1 MSLDPAW
8 RRAGV
13 WRAGERS
20 PSLARGEPSG
30 FGALDD
36 CLPGGGW
43 PAGALT
49 ELLAARAGI
58 GTLGLL
64 LPVLARLGRA
74 RDRWLVFVAPP
85 HVPYAPA
92 LAAAGV
98 ELGQV
103 LRVHD
108 RGARQNLWA
117 LEQALRS
124 GAGAV
129 VLGWPGRAGM
139 RELRRLQLAAAAGGA
154 LGFLFREAGAA
165 AQPSPAALRVA
176 VDAAPEGGLALR
188 IVKARGGAAGGR
200 LRLAPNEL
208 APVPAGARER
218 VAMAAGQS
226 GTPASMH
233 AGASACAAAL
243 HGSGSPAVA

>member
-13 WRAGERS
+13 WRAGDRC
-20 PSLARGEPSG
+20 PPLVRGEPSG
-30 FGALDD
+30 FTALDD

-58 GTLGLL
+58 GALGLL
-64 LPVLARLGRA
+64 LPVLVRLGRA

-98 ELGQV
+98 ELAQV
-103 LRVHD
+103 LRVRD
-108 RGARQNLWA
+108 CGARQNLWA
-117 LEQALRS
+117 FEQALRS

-129 VLGWPGRAGM
+129 VLGWPGRVGM
-139 RELRRLQLAAAAGGA
+139 RELRRLQLAAAAGGGVLA
-154 LGFLFREAGAA
+154 FLFREAAAA
-165 AQPSPAALRVA
+165 AQPSPAALRIA

-188 IVKARGGAAGGR
+188 ILKARGAAAGGR
-200 LRLAPNEL
+200 LRLTLSEL
-208 APVPAGARER
+208 APMPAGAHGRG
-218 VAMAAGQS
+218 ATAAGQ
-226 GTPASMH
+226 TAAPA
-233 AGASACAAAL
+233 CVAAL
-243 HGSGSPAVA
+243 HGSGSPAIA